1 MSRLLDTNVGLGLK
15 HSWNLLSGGHK
26 NSLFLSETPT
36 IMALDTRNKREEY
49 ARNKK
54 KKVKF
59 EKFR

>member
-1 MSRLLDTNVGLGLK
+1 MFKSTRSR
-15 HSWNLLSGGHK
+15 
-26 NSLFLSETPT
+26 LFLSETPT